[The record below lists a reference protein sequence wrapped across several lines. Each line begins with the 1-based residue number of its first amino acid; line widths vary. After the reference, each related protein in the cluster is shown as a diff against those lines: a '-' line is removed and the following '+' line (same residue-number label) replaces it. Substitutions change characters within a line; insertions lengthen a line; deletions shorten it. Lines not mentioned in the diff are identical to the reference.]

1 MPVVSAVLQTQRR
14 PARILFRSATRGRS
28 NGAHH
33 LWQEQRVLC
42 RSDREETAKPFSAG
56 DERPLVWHR
65 WMQSRLSILS
75 ELGHLQSA
83 RVGQTRGCSF
93 SRADRTRSGTV
104 RLPLGGVHV

>member
-1 MPVVSAVLQTQRR
+1 MVAELTQSDYPGRWWMMLPDGPHRVPVVSAVLQTQRR
-14 PARILFRSATRGRS
+14 PARSLFRSATRGRS

-65 WMQSRLSILS
+65 WMQSRLPILS

-83 RVGQTRGCSF
+83 RVGQT
-93 SRADRTRSGTV
+93 
-104 RLPLGGVHV
+104 